1 MDGYAAE
8 ARKMKIRLEIIDD
21 EGKENTSIEFA
32 GENVKERVIKFIDT
46 LYEVQPRSNGSSSA
60 NLRSE
65 QNVQQLFS
73 QQTSGTIPNITVSQP
88 LQVVP
93 PQNYP
98 VPIMSVPQQAQPYYQ
113 AVQVPV
119 QQAQQYSQYYVPVNQ
134 QTVTPVVNPVVNQPV
149 CYQQPVQQQQATV
162 PSGNFAPVRPVQGAM
177 AEQQVPQV
185 NHNAVSTVPLRDKV
199 SNSKLTIN
207 ERLELFLKYEHPREW
222 STSQQVQQNYE
233 RIYGEIKL
241 STVSTYLSRMYRKN
255 LLERRGNRTQ
265 REYLY
270 IGDREDAAV
279 QSAPQGYAPVWQMQR
294 V

>member
-8 ARKMKIRLEIIDD
+8 AQKMKIRLEIIDD

-46 LYEVQPRSNGSSSA
+46 LEEAQPRSTGSSSSY
-60 NLRSE
+60 LQSE

-73 QQTSGTIPNITVSQP
+73 QQTSASTPETVVSQP
-88 LQVVP
+88 PQVVP
-93 PQNYP
+93 PQYYP
-98 VPIMSVPQQAQPYYQ
+98 VSVMPVPQQAQPYCQ
-113 AVQVPV
+113 PVQMPV
-119 QQAQQYSQYYVPVNQ
+119 QQAQQYPQYYVPVNQ
-134 QTVTPVVNPVVNQPV
+134 QTVNPTVNPVVNQPV
-149 CYQQPVQQQQATV
+149 CYQQPVQPQQATV
-162 PSGNFAPVRPVQGAM
+162 SSGNFAPVRPVQGAM
-177 AEQQVPQV
+177 TEQQVPQV
-185 NHNAVSTVPLRDKV
+185 NNNAVSNVPLRDKV

-222 STSQQVQQNYE
+222 STSQQIQQNYE
-233 RIYGEIKL
+233 RVYGEIKL

-270 IGDREDAAV
+270 IGDREEVAA
-279 QSAPQGYAPVWQMQR
+279 QAAPQGYAPVWQMQR